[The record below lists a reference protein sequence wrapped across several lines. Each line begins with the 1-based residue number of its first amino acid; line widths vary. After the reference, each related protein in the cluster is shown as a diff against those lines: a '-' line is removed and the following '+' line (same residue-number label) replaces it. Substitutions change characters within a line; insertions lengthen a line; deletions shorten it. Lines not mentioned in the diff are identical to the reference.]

1 MAQAEMVIYEPP
13 HPGLPYLV
21 VTLTPTGVNVVPVK
35 SNTEARV
42 MISQGRERRHTS
54 DRQKPSPVTSVA
66 AAIWAGFNPAV
77 ARWLRRSNRELS
89 GARLG
94 RVETVMFCSGV

>member
-35 SNTEARV
+35 SRTEARV
-42 MISQGRERRHTS
+42 LVSQRQERRHTS
-54 DRQKPSPVTSVA
+54 DRKSQALWRS
-66 AAIWAGFNPAV
+66 
-77 ARWLRRSNRELS
+77 WLQRSS
-89 GARLG
+89 GR
-94 RVETVMFCSGV
+94 

>member
-35 SNTEARV
+35 SRTEARV
-42 MISQGRERRHTS
+42 LVSQRQERRHLAS
-54 DRQKPSPVTSVA
+54 
-66 AAIWAGFNPAV
+66 
-77 ARWLRRSNRELS
+77 
-89 GARLG
+89 
-94 RVETVMFCSGV
+94 